1 MAYKILGQVQPTTT
15 DNVDLY
21 AVPAG
26 SATIISTLH
35 LSNTA
40 ATSSRV
46 TVYVRKF
53 DGTLAVAALANNLF
67 SKVLVSPGEPVSLT
81 VGITLAEND
90 TITVATES
98 SNTVTFHA
106 FGSENEV

>member
-1 MAYKILGQVQPTTT
+1 VAYKILGQIQPSSTS
-15 DNVDLY
+15 NVDLY

-26 SATIISTLH
+26 SETVVSTLH

-40 ATSSRV
+40 AVSSRV
-46 TVYVRKF
+46 SVYARKF
-53 DGTLAVAALANNLF
+53 DGTLEAAGIGNSLF
-67 SKVLVSPGEPVSLT
+67 SNVLVSPGQPVSLT

-90 TITVATES
+90 TITVATET

-106 FGSENEV
+106 FGSENTL